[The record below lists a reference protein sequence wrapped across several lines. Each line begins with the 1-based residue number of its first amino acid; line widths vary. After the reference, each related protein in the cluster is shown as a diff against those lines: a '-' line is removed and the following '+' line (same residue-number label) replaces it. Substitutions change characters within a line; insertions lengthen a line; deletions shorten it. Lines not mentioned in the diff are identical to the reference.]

1 MNETKERRQMKFR
14 KEDNEIQ
21 EKGKWN
27 KRKNKR
33 KENSK
38 SVNEKKYIRK
48 GKREKNNLPK

>member
-38 SVNEKKYIRK
+38 LVNAKKKNIRK
-48 GKREKNNLPK
+48 KRKK